1 VKFAKK
7 YLRVNKKSHI
17 PDAMV
22 AACWQSI
29 AELAVAQ
36 MQDFL
41 HEDRSC
47 RMNTPSVLGGNWQY
61 RTETGDFTPELAAS
75 IRKLNRLYGRAV
87 CVRETEEE

>member
-1 VKFAKK
+1 
-7 YLRVNKKSHI
+7 
-17 PDAMV
+17 MV

-41 HEDRSC
+41 HEDSTC

-61 RTETGDFTPELAAS
+61 RTESTDFTPELAAS
-75 IRKLNRLYGRAV
+75 IRKLNRTYGRNVQAT
-87 CVRETEEE
+87 ETEEA